1 VPALLAG
8 DEPESMRERLA
19 DDGEPVSATAGRP
32 RQVDHERR
40 AAGARDT
47 AGKEAVG
54 RSPRRIGPNRLRDAR
69 NLTLEDRGG
78 RLRRDVTGGDSGPAG
93 REHQTHVVAELLDR
107 RGDLAP
113 LVRDDA
119 SRDLVALLREQ
130 LLQQCPALVRPL
142 AASDAVRD
150 GEDGGLQISSFVFS
164 SRRTSLTTIEPSIAF
179 AMS

>member
-1 VPALLAG
+1 MSALLAG
-8 DEPESMRERLA
+8 DEPESVRERLA
-19 DDGEPVSATAGRP
+19 DDGEPVSATAGRS

-40 AAGARDT
+40 APGARDT

-54 RSPRRIGPNRLRDAR
+54 RSPRRIDPNRLGDAR

-78 RLRRDVTGGDSGPAG
+78 RLRRDITGGDSGPAG
-93 REHQTHVVAELLDR
+93 GEHQVHVIGELLDR
-107 RGDLAP
+107 GRDLAP

-119 SRDLVALLREQ
+119 PRDLVALVREEP
-130 LLQQCPALVRPL
+130 LQQSPALVSPL
-142 AASDAVRD
+142 AARDAVRD
-150 GEDGGLQISSFVFS
+150 GEDGGLQISSFVLS